1 MKICRLLELRAAGS
15 SKTPPG
21 GGRLTTGML
30 SKMLDWPAFQEN
42 GREMSEAV
50 VVAAPVPHPTTN
62 FAPVWLMNALGY
74 AAHEGIDLSIEIAG
88 TPKNAANTVMSGQAD
103 ATFINV
109 VFTLLARDRGD
120 PLRPFYAFVRSQNR
134 AFSVPRESG
143 IRSLGELRGKT
154 IGLHYDDPELFDF
167 ACATLR
173 SEGVDPKA
181 DVEFVTLPGTPLDAP
196 RMAAAIRE
204 GEVQAVWQLDVLAG
218 FMAGEG
224 VHLRLLP
231 APAIDRL
238 TPSSCLNAL
247 DATLAARPAV
257 FGALGRSLAKAT
269 LFALVNPRAA
279 IEIVWERYPDAR
291 PAGRETQAMRRELAA
306 LEVRLAGHRI
316 ERAPDPRWGAIT
328 AGEMAAWQDFLLAT
342 GAIATRR
349 DPAAYFS
356 NALVSIYNDFD
367 PAPVIAAARAHPA

>member
-1 MKICRLLELRAAGS
+1 M
-15 SKTPPG
+15 
-21 GGRLTTGML
+21 
-30 SKMLDWPAFQEN
+30 
-42 GREMSEAV
+42 
-50 VVAAPVPHPTTN
+50 
-62 FAPVWLMNALGY
+62 
-74 AAHEGIDLSIEIAG
+74 
-88 TPKNAANTVMSGQAD
+88 
-103 ATFINV
+103 
-109 VFTLLARDRGD
+109 
-120 PLRPFYAFVRSQNR
+120 
-134 AFSVPRESG
+134 PRESG

-204 GEVQAVWQLDVLAG
+204 GKVQAVWQLDVLAE
-218 FMAGEG
+218 FMVGEG

-316 ERAPDPRWGAIT
+316 ERPRIHDGARSPPERWPHGRIFCWRQ
-328 AGEMAAWQDFLLAT
+328 GRSRRD
-342 GAIATRR
+342 ATRQR
-349 DPAAYFS
+349 IFRMRWSAS
-356 NALVSIYNDFD
+356 TTISI
-367 PAPVIAAARAHPA
+367 RRR